1 MRQAFSKTL
10 LLSAIILMDM
20 LAGMELDLF
29 VPSFPELQ
37 HTFNLTPFLV
47 EGLLSINFLGYC
59 VSLFFVGEL
68 ADHYGRKPVILIGL
82 LVFIAGSLFCLLV
95 PFYGVL
101 LVGRFMQG
109 AGIAAPAI
117 LSFLIIADTYPVKKQ
132 QSLFAFLNG
141 IMNASVGIAPVIGSY
156 IALYFQWQG
165 NFAALL
171 LLGVIAFFMTLFF
184 VPSSSSVT
192 PRETFTL
199 ESYSKILQSKPL
211 VVGITFFIF
220 QFTPYWIFVGM
231 SPLLYRGD
239 LGVSLKHFGYYQGS
253 LAFVYAV
260 GSLLF
265 GLIVAKYDQIKMLKI
280 SGYMFIVG
288 GISLGLLALLESVA
302 PLVITLA
309 FLIFVIGSIA
319 PSTILYPILLEMMPR
334 AKGRVSALM
343 QGGRLIFA
351 ALGLQLAG
359 YFYQG
364 SFRNV
369 ALIIIAFISLSTIM
383 LFRVIS
389 RKDVLKQEKSSL

>member
-1 MRQAFSKTL
+1 MKQAFSKTL

-37 HTFNLTPFLV
+37 DTFNLTPFLV

-59 VSLFFVGEL
+59 LSLFFVGEL
-68 ADHYGRKPVILIGL
+68 ADHYGRKPVILTGL
-82 LVFIAGSLFCLLV
+82 LVFIAGSILCLFA
-95 PFYGVL
+95 PFYSFL
-101 LVGRFMQG
+101 LIGRFMQG
-109 AGIAAPAI
+109 VGIAAPAI
-117 LSFLIIADTYPVKKQ
+117 LSFLIIADTYPLKKQ
-132 QSLFAFLNG
+132 QSLFAILNG

-156 IALYFQWQG
+156 IALYFHWQG

-171 LLGVIAFFMTLFF
+171 LLGIVTFFMSLFF
-184 VPSSSSVT
+184 VPSY
-192 PRETFTL
+192 PRVEPKETF
-199 ESYSKILQSKPL
+199 SAKGYVNIIKSKPL
-211 VVGITFFIF
+211 VLGITHFIM

-231 SPLLYRGD
+231 SPLLYMGD
-239 LGVSLKHFGYYQGS
+239 LGVSLKQFGYYQGT
-253 LAFVYAV
+253 LAFVFAM

-265 GLIVAKYDQIKMLKI
+265 GLIVAKYDQVKMLKV
-280 SGYMFIVG
+280 SGYMFIIG
-288 GISLGLLALLESVA
+288 FISLGWVA
-302 PLVITLA
+302 FLDSFDPVVITLA
-309 FLIFVIGSIA
+309 FLVFVIACIV
-319 PSTILYPILLEMMPR
+319 PSTILYPVLLELMPR

-369 ALIIIAFISLSTIM
+369 GLIIIAFIGLSTMTLFTIVNRRDIM
-383 LFRVIS
+383 ER
-389 RKDVLKQEKSSL
+389 EKERL